1 MANEELISSIPARK
15 RRWQRLVLR
24 FIAIYLGIGFSI
36 SFLENFSAAATGGL
50 SAFVWTGSLKGN
62 AVLLFWWFIIPAIT
76 WPVDVSWALYHW
88 LLS

>member
-1 MANEELISSIPARK
+1 MANEELISSIPAGK

-50 SAFVWTGSLKGN
+50 SAFVWIGSLKGN
-62 AVLLFWWFIIPAIT
+62 AVLLFWWFIPAIT
-76 WPVDVSWALYHW
+76 WPVDVFAALYHR